1 MRVSLK
7 NLDYVNSVRATEK
20 QLSFIREIE
29 GTLGYEFDFNNGTKQ
44 DATKYITKHI
54 DEYRAYID
62 GDYQL
67 RSLQMEFDNG

>member
-7 NLDYVNSVRATEK
+7 NLNHVNNIRATEK
-20 QLSFIREIE
+20 QLNLIREIE
-29 GTLGYEFDFNNGTKQ
+29 DTLGYEFDFKNGTKQ

-62 GDYQL
+62 GEYQL
-67 RSLQMEFDNG
+67 MSLQMEL

>member
-7 NLDYVNSVRATEK
+7 ILNHVNSTRATEK
-20 QLSFIREIE
+20 QLNFIREIE
-29 GTLGYEFDFNNGTKQ
+29 GTLGYEFDFENGTKQ

-62 GDYQL
+62 GEYQL
-67 RSLQMEFDNG
+67 MGLQLSLDNG

>member
-7 NLDYVNSVRATEK
+7 TLNRVNSTSATEK
-20 QLSFIREIE
+20 QLNFIREIE
-29 GTLGYEFDFNNGTKQ
+29 DTLGYEFDFKNGTKQ
-44 DATKYITKHI
+44 DATNYITKHI

-67 RSLQMEFDNG
+67 RSLQMELDNG

>member
-7 NLDYVNSVRATEK
+7 TLNHVNSIRATEK

-29 GTLGYEFDFNNGTKQ
+29 GTLGYKFDFNNGTKQ
-44 DATKYITKHI
+44 DATNYITKHI

-67 RSLQMEFDNG
+67 RSLQMELDNG

>member
-7 NLDYVNSVRATEK
+7 NLDYVNSIRATEK
-20 QLSFIREIE
+20 QLNFIREIE
-29 GTLGYEFDFNNGTKQ
+29 GTLGYEFDFTNGTKQ
-44 DATKYITKHI
+44 DATNYITKHI

-67 RSLQMEFDNG
+67 MSLQMEIDNG

>member
-20 QLSFIREIE
+20 QLNFIREIE

-44 DATKYITKHI
+44 DATNYITKHI

-67 RSLQMEFDNG
+67 RSLQMELDNG